1 MNKVTMKQLYDA
13 QAEFIRHHEIA
24 KIETS
29 PMENNS
35 YSKHYI
41 AEDGSEMWEFNRI
54 ITEEVEVE
62 VKGIKAKAEIKLWE
76 TECWSTEFK
85 SMYLYQQA

>member
-1 MNKVTMKQLYDA
+1 MNKVTMKQLYDV
-13 QAEFIRHHEIA
+13 QAEFIRRHEID

-41 AEDGSEMWEFNRI
+41 SEDGSEMWEFNRI
-54 ITEEVEVE
+54 VTEKVEVE
-62 VKGIKAKAEIKLWE
+62 VKGIKAIAEIKLWE
-76 TECWSTEFK
+76 TECWSTEFP

>member
-1 MNKVTMKQLYDA
+1 MNKVTMSQFYEA
-13 QAEFIRHHEIA
+13 QMKFINQHTIL
-24 KIETS
+24 KVETS

-35 YSKHYI
+35 YSKHYL

-54 ITEEVEVE
+54 ITEKVEVE